1 MGTRYLDRAVGV
13 EVGGIIPN
21 TPEQAY
27 YDQWITDSQGAKMDG
42 SKFKYTYTFPKG
54 QFPPVKFFWSLT
66 MYDLKSRLLVDNPI
80 DRYSI
85 GDRTKGL
92 KYEED
97 GSLVI
102 YVQHE
107 SPGKDKESNWL
118 PAPAGPM
125 SIISRTYGPKEAI
138 LKGDY
143 DFPDPVRV
151 AE

>member
-1 MGTRYLDRAVGV
+1 
-13 EVGGIIPN
+13 
-21 TPEQAY
+21 
-27 YDQWITDSQGAKMDG
+27 
-42 SKFKYTYTFPKG
+42 
-54 QFPPVKFFWSLT
+54 
-66 MYDLKSRLLVDNPI
+66 MYDLKSRLLVDNQM

-85 GDRTKGL
+85 GDRTDGL

-125 SIISRTYGPKEAI
+125 SIISRMYGPKEAI
-138 LKGDY
+138 IKGDY
-143 DFPDPVRV
+143 EFPDPVRV
-151 AE
+151 TE